1 MCEKCGHEEMVPSQL
16 GHLEEPLLCGNQMCR
31 EKWTMKMV
39 HNRSTF
45 HNKQIVKMQVGQ
57 SSAPAFRHLAVAGP
71 AQLMLNGMSQH
82 AGNAGRAG
90 SRKARGTQP

>member
-31 EKWTMKMV
+31 AKWTMKMV

-45 HNKQIVKMQVGQ
+45 HNKQIVKMQVQ
-57 SSAPAFRHLAVAGP
+57 QDAHPCPETSCCCRAAHL
-71 AQLMLNGMSQH
+71 MSCQ
-82 AGNAGRAG
+82 
-90 SRKARGTQP
+90 

>member
-45 HNKQIVKMQVGQ
+45 HNKQIVKMQVLQKRPSLPWNGQ
-57 SSAPAFRHLAVAGP
+57 LLQ
-71 AQLMLNGMSQH
+71 AQHNLCQTSCRWH
-82 AGNAGRAG
+82 AD
-90 SRKARGTQP
+90 